1 MANPQRPT
9 AHAIASRATACKT
22 NPMPA
27 MPSKTDERS
36 RPATTAHRTGSLRKS
51 PARSASR
58 AHSSR
63 SPRNARTAP
72 QPRKLA
78 RRTRARLA
86 CRKSHDRRTEPAGP
100 PHARR
105 KPTRRR
111 PASQRRPSHA
121 RQRLPTRQHDDPRS
135 SAGCPPRPVSPS
147 AHIGYTRRKA
157 CAFALIPRI
166 DPSQQAF
173 RLTNPRVT
181 LS

>member
-27 MPSKTDERS
+27 MPSKPDERS
-36 RPATTAHRTGSLRKS
+36 RPASTTHRTGSLRKS
-51 PARSASR
+51 PARS
-58 AHSSR
+58 
-63 SPRNARTAP
+63 PRNARTAP
-72 QPRKLA
+72 QPRGLA

-135 SAGCPPRPVSPS
+135 SAGRACRPVSPS
-147 AHIGYTRRKA
+147 EHIGYTRRKA

-166 DPSQQAF
+166 DPLRQAF
-173 RLTNPRVT
+173 RLTNPYVT